1 MSKMKFISFI
11 PWVLL
16 GSLIGSAFVVPMV
29 SNLIDKF
36 YYKEKYN
43 NNAAIFYNQYKD
55 NSYIIKV
62 SMPNADSKLYLH
74 NVDREKYPLSEV
86 FDTTYNSS
94 NFFYNPSADYT
105 SFYCKEYK
113 KYMNIIAF
121 KDVNGSYVEKELYL
135 TVNRDDMNN
144 PAYGTKE
151 NPVPVLKAVGV
162 SEPIWFSGKDTDSV
176 FMDKFYRNNVI
187 NYLKYK
193 MPKEEFERRFKNK

>member
-1 MSKMKFISFI
+1 MTKI
-11 PWVLL
+11 VDAL
-16 GSLIGSAFVVPMV
+16 
-29 SNLIDKF
+29 
-36 YYKEKYN
+36 YYKNKYN
-43 NNAAIFYNQYKD
+43 NEAVNFYKTYMDKC
-55 NSYIIKV
+55 YTIKV
-62 SMPNADSKLYLH
+62 TMPPEESQLYL
-74 NVDREKYPLSEV
+74 NNIDDAKYPLSEV

-144 PAYGTKE
+144 PEYGTKD

-176 FMDKFYRNNVI
+176 FMDNFYRNNVI

-193 MPKEEFERRFKNK
+193 MPKEEFERRFKSKE

>member
-62 SMPNADSKLYLH
+62 FMPNADSKLYLH
-74 NVDREKYPLSEV
+74 NVDREKYP
-86 FDTTYNSS
+86 
-94 NFFYNPSADYT
+94 
-105 SFYCKEYK
+105 
-113 KYMNIIAF
+113 
-121 KDVNGSYVEKELYL
+121 
-135 TVNRDDMNN
+135 
-144 PAYGTKE
+144 
-151 NPVPVLKAVGV
+151 
-162 SEPIWFSGKDTDSV
+162 
-176 FMDKFYRNNVI
+176 
-187 NYLKYK
+187 
-193 MPKEEFERRFKNK
+193 

>member
-1 MSKMKFISFI
+1 MSKIKFISFI
-11 PWVLL
+11 PWVLI

-74 NVDREKYPLSEV
+74 NVDREKFPLSER
-86 FDTTYNSS
+86 FDTTYDSKQY
-94 NFFYNPSADYT
+94 FLFPKAYYTTFYSLD
-105 SFYCKEYK
+105 YK
-113 KYMNIIAF
+113 KYLNIITF
-121 KDVNGSYVEKELYL
+121 YRVNGSYVEKELYL

-144 PAYGTKE
+144 PEYGTKD

-162 SEPIWFSGKDTDSV
+162 SEPIWFSGKDSDSV
-176 FMDKFYRNNVI
+176 FMDNFYRNNVI